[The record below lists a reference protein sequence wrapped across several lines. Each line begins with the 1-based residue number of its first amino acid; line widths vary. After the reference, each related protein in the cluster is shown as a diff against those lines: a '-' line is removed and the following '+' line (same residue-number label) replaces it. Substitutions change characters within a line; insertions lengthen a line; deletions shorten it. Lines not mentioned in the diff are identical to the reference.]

1 MEHVQR
7 AFCTTRRAAEL
18 LGVSLRTAQLWS
30 ESGVLEAWKTEGGH
44 RRISLESV
52 KRLLADPKVISQT
65 ETIPPPSVRARDD
78 GDRPFSILVVED
90 EATLC
95 LVYELTLSRWPMQPQ
110 VMTAYD
116 GYEALLRVGLNRPDM
131 LVTDLRMPGMN
142 GFQMLRTLRKLH
154 ELSDMKIVVVS
165 GLSPDEIEDGGGI
178 PEGIQVLPK
187 PIPFDQLQ
195 EIAERVAASRHSPKI
210 KVK

>member
-78 GDRPFSILVVED
+78 GNRPFSILVVED

-95 LVYELTLSRWPMQPQ
+95 LVYELT
-110 VMTAYD
+110 
-116 GYEALLRVGLNRPDM
+116 
-131 LVTDLRMPGMN
+131 
-142 GFQMLRTLRKLH
+142 
-154 ELSDMKIVVVS
+154 
-165 GLSPDEIEDGGGI
+165 
-178 PEGIQVLPK
+178 
-187 PIPFDQLQ
+187 
-195 EIAERVAASRHSPKI
+195 I

>member
-1 MEHVQR
+1 MAITVLIADDQAMVRGGLR
-7 AFCTTRRAAEL
+7 A
-18 LGVSLRTAQLWS
+18 
-30 ESGVLEAWKTEGGH
+30 
-44 RRISLESV
+44 
-52 KRLLADPKVISQT
+52 LLATDEQMELVGEAHDGGMAIALAASLQPEVI
-65 ETIPPPSVRARDD
+65 
-78 GDRPFSILVVED
+78 L
-90 EATLC
+90 
-95 LVYELTLSRWPMQPQ
+95 M
-110 VMTAYD
+110 
-116 GYEALLRVGLNRPDM
+116 
-131 LVTDLRMPGMN
+131 DLRMPGMN

>member
-1 MEHVQR
+1 MEQVQR
-7 AFCTTRRAAEL
+7 AFCTTRTAAEL

-44 RRISLESV
+44 RRISLKSV
-52 KRLLADPKVISQT
+52 KRLLADPTVVSQT
-65 ETIPPPSVRARDD
+65 ETIQPAADLSRKGAE
-78 GDRPFSILVVED
+78 RPFSILVVED

-95 LVYELTLSRWPMQPQ
+95 LVYELTLSRWPMRPQ

-142 GFQMLRTLRKLH
+142 GFQMLKTLRKLH

-195 EIAERVAASRHSPKI
+195 EIAERVAASRRNTKF
-210 KVK
+210 KAK

>member
-1 MEHVQR
+1 MEQVQR
-7 AFCTTRRAAEL
+7 AFCTTRTAAEL

-52 KRLLADPKVISQT
+52 KRLLADPTVVSQT
-65 ETIPPPSVRARDD
+65 ETIQPAADLSRKGAE
-78 GDRPFSILVVED
+78 RPFSILVVED

-95 LVYELTLSRWPMQPQ
+95 LVYELTLSRWPMRPQ

-142 GFQMLRTLRKLH
+142 GFQMLKTLRKLH

-195 EIAERVAASRHSPKI
+195 EIAERVAASRRNTKF
-210 KVK
+210 KAK

>member
-1 MEHVQR
+1 MVEVQR
-7 AFCTTRRAAEL
+7 AFCTTRKAAEM
-18 LGVSLRTAQLWS
+18 LGVSLRTAQLWC

-52 KRLLADPKVISQT
+52 KRLLADPEVISQADM
-65 ETIPPPSVRARDD
+65 PPPLPSGAE
-78 GDRPFSILVVED
+78 RPLSILVVED

-95 LVYELTLSRWPMQPQ
+95 LVYELTMSRWPMRPR

-116 GYEALLRVGLNRPDM
+116 GYEALVRVGLNRPDL

-142 GFQMLRTLRKLH
+142 GFQMLKTLRRLH

-165 GLSPDEIEDGGGI
+165 GLSPDEIDDGGGI
-178 PEGIQVLPK
+178 PEGIQILPK
-187 PIPFDQLQ
+187 PIPFDRLQ
-195 EIAERVAASRHSPKI
+195 EIAERVAESRRKPGIKAVKI
-210 KVK
+210 K

>member
-1 MEHVQR
+1 MEQVQR
-7 AFCTTRRAAEL
+7 AFCTTRTAAEL

-52 KRLLADPKVISQT
+52 KRLLADPAVISQT
-65 ETIPPPSVRARDD
+65 DTVQPAADPSRKGAE
-78 GDRPFSILVVED
+78 RPFSILVVED

-95 LVYELTLSRWPMQPQ
+95 LVYELTLSRWPMRPQ

-142 GFQMLRTLRKLH
+142 GFQMLKTLRKLH

-195 EIAERVAASRHSPKI
+195 EIAERVAASRRNTKF
-210 KVK
+210 KAK